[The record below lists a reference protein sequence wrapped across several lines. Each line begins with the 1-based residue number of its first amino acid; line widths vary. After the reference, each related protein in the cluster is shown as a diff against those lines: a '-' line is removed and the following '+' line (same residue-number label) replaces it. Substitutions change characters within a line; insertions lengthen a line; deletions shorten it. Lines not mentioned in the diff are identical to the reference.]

1 MRNSLLVNISKY
13 AASHK
18 TSPIENFVTEAFA
31 WLLKNDESVRQ
42 SINHLL
48 QQKAVQKGLVIDSMA
63 ESEYIDTQVNF
74 NGKFPDM
81 LWESIDRDFCVIFE
95 HKIWSE
101 LHHKQLSNYRDFAEK
116 SLNKR
121 FLIVLITA
129 HVGQHRQQPDIA
141 LCWYD
146 IAKQIQAIES
156 DNEKL
161 NWIREEFIQLLESNG
176 LINVSAIN
184 PLSIAYYQEAK
195 NIDQQLYNICQH
207 SINNQWPLLTE
218 SSSTLF
224 SSPPKHRNARGR
236 NDTWG
241 RIGLEFSSLAD
252 FNDEKAW
259 QPALFCGFIV
269 DGADH
274 QIHDLLNTAP
284 IAAVVLSVNKKLQP
298 KVKVH
303 GYYDQLVLD
312 ISSKLPKEWRLSD
325 RTTLGNKANKWHP
338 LIIYRDLTE
347 FIASA
352 STFEQQQETF
362 FNQMAA
368 IQRLFI
374 DSESFTVFC
383 GEMQK
388 WNREDVA

>member
-1 MRNSLLVNISKY
+1 MQNSLLVNISKY

-42 SINHLL
+42 AIYHLL
-48 QQKAVQKGLVIDSMA
+48 QVKAVQKGLAIDSMA

-101 LHHKQLSNYRDFAEK
+101 LHHKQLSNYREFAEK

-146 IAKQIQAIES
+146 IAKQIQAIVS

-176 LINVSAIN
+176 LINVSALN

-195 NIDQQLYNICQH
+195 NIDLQLYNICQR
-207 SINNQWPLLTE
+207 SIHNPWPLFTE
-218 SSSTLF
+218 EHSTLF
-224 SSPPKHRNARGR
+224 ASPPTHRNAR
-236 NDTWG
+236 G

-252 FNDEKAW
+252 LNEEKAW

-274 QIHDLLNTAP
+274 QIHDLLSTAP
-284 IAAVVLSVNKKLQP
+284 IAAVVLSVNKKLQS
-298 KVKVH
+298 KVKEH
-303 GYYDQLVLD
+303 GYYDQLVAD
-312 ISSKLPKEWRLSD
+312 ISSTLPKGWRLSD
-325 RTTLGNKANKWHP
+325 RTALGNKANKWHP

-347 FIASA
+347 FIATA

-374 DSESFTVFC
+374 DSKSFTAFC
-383 GEMQK
+383 CEMQK

>member
-42 SINHLL
+42 AINHLL
-48 QQKAVQKGLVIDSMA
+48 QEKAVLKGLAIDSMA
-63 ESEYIDTQVNF
+63 ESEYVDTQVNF

-218 SSSTLF
+218 SRSTLF

-274 QIHDLLNTAP
+274 QIHDLLNTTP

-325 RTTLGNKANKWHP
+325 RTTLGNKANKSHP

>member
-31 WLLKNDESVRQ
+31 WLLKNDGSVRQ
-42 SINHLL
+42 AINHLL
-48 QQKAVQKGLVIDSMA
+48 QEKAVLKGLAIDSMA
-63 ESEYIDTQVNF
+63 ESEYVDTQVNF

-218 SSSTLF
+218 SRSTLF

-274 QIHDLLNTAP
+274 QIHDLLNTTP
-284 IAAVVLSVNKKLQP
+284 IAAVVLSVNEKLQP